1 VEDENGFTEDLIVG
15 YDLEDL
21 TNLAG
26 DVTIVDDDDGD
37 DDDGDDDEKEE
48 VEDNEDDVDHD

>member
-1 VEDENGFTEDLIVG
+1 MEDENGFIEDLIVG
-15 YDLEDL
+15 DDLEDL

-26 DVTIVDDDDGD
+26 DVTIVDDDDV
-37 DDDGDDDEKEE
+37 DDDEKEE